1 MYLKPL
7 AAFCIISRL
16 RGEFMLKP
24 RTRWNVQ
31 SADSHIVETLAGQLH
46 LTSLAATLLANRG
59 LKTVEEAQSFLFTN
73 KDSFHDPFLMKD
85 MNIAADRIKKAIS
98 NNEKIRI
105 FGDYDADGVSSTTVM
120 MTALNRL
127 GANADFYIPNRFT
140 EGYGPNEMAFRRAA
154 NEGVKLMITVDTGIS
169 AVAEARIA
177 KELGMDYIITDHHEP
192 GPELPEALAIIH
204 PKIEGN
210 PYPFKDLA
218 GVGVAFKLAH
228 ALLGELP
235 EDLLEIAAIGTI
247 ADLVPLFGEN
257 RLIAARGIAGL
268 RETKRP
274 GLVSLIKKSGTK
286 QQELNEESIGFG
298 MAPRINAAGR
308 LGDADP
314 AVDLLMAED
323 AETADSIADEID
335 AMNKERQAIVQTTS
349 EEAIRQVEELYP
361 PQDNGV
367 LIVGQEGWNS
377 GIVGIVA
384 SKLVE
389 RFYRPAI
396 VLSFD
401 REKGLAKG
409 SARSIMGFD
418 LFKNL
423 SECRDLL
430 PHFGGHPMAAGMTL
444 KIEDVAELRSRLNAL
459 AKEQLT
465 EEDFMPVTMLDGVA
479 AIEDISIQTIEEM
492 NLLAPFGMGNPK
504 PKILIEK
511 SEIAGIRKIGA
522 NQNHLKLQ
530 LKKNE
535 SALDGVGFN
544 LGHKFDHLSPLAKV
558 SVIGELSVNEWNNVR
573 KPQIFLADLAVEQW
587 QLFDY
592 RGLNGA
598 EKWLGAIPAESRKT
612 VVFSEDTIT
621 HYPFLQ
627 EIDDLVHIKED
638 HEAEELMLDG
648 SYLVLMDM
656 PPKRSLIEK
665 LISGK
670 SPERIYAHFYHQ
682 QENFLSTMPTRDHF
696 KWFYAY
702 ISKRGPLDIKRYG
715 DDIAK
720 YRGWSRDT
728 IDFIS
733 KVFFELDFVT
743 IENGL
748 IMLAQNAS
756 KRDLSE
762 SESFK
767 GKKEQFEL
775 EKELVYSSYQQL
787 FDLFSQL
794 AHEASDLEEETKQWI

>member
-1 MYLKPL
+1 
-7 AAFCIISRL
+7 
-16 RGEFMLKP
+16 MLKP

-46 LTSLAATLLANRG
+46 LTPLAATLLANRG

-85 MNIAADRIKKAIS
+85 MNIAVDRIKKAIS

-120 MTALNRL
+120 MTVLNRL
-127 GANADFYIPNRFT
+127 DANADFYIPNRFT
-140 EGYGPNEMAFRRAA
+140 EGYGPNEMAFRLAA
-154 NEGVKLMITVDTGIS
+154 DEGVKLMITVDTGIS

-286 QQELNEESIGFG
+286 QHELNEESIGFG

-361 PQDNGV
+361 PGDNGV

-465 EEDFMPVTMLDGVA
+465 EEDFMPVTMLDGIA
-479 AIEDISIQTIEEM
+479 SIEDISIQTIEEM

-535 SALDGVGFN
+535 TALDGVGFN

-598 EKWLGAIPAESRKT
+598 EKWLSAIPAESRKT
-612 VVFSEDTIT
+612 VVFSEDTLT
-621 HYPFLQ
+621 HYPFLK

-638 HEAEELMLDG
+638 HEAEQLMLDG

-656 PPKRSLIEK
+656 PPRHSLIEK
-665 LISGK
+665 LISEK
-670 SPERIYAHFYHQ
+670 TPERIYAHFYHQ

-787 FDLFSQL
+787 FDWFSQL